1 MVNNAGIAFDVA
13 GLAAQPG
20 GVRLHEVPTENFDAT
35 LAINTR
41 GVFLGCKHA
50 IAQFLKQNP
59 LPANSRGDE
68 TRGWIVNVAST
79 GGLIGLPGAPSYTTS
94 KHAVVG
100 LTKQAAVDYA
110 KDRIHC
116 NALCPS
122 CKLVK
127 SKNESELTSLQ
138 SLTQL

>member
-20 GVRLHEVPTENFDAT
+20 GLRLHEVPTENFDAT
-35 LAINTR
+35 LAVNTR
-41 GVFLGCKHA
+41 GVFLDSKHA
-50 IAQFLKQNP
+50 ITQFLKQDP
-59 LPANSRGDE
+59 LPANSRSDQ
-68 TRGWIVNVAST
+68 TRGWVVNVAST
-79 GGLIGLPGAPSYTTS
+79 AGLIGLPGALSYTTS

-127 SKNESELTSLQ
+127 SKDGFKLILCSC
-138 SLTQL
+138 